1 MSDKINIITSGCS
14 FTQTLHGRIID
25 YNSDDGFL
33 DALYN
38 YEHYINYMYFFIQ
51 EMKKYHDKNYIIY
64 NLAEQSSGNHVI
76 KTRLQNF
83 LQNNNLKDPIYATT
97 QLSGILRGINDQNNF
112 IDINYQ
118 KEQWIFDYDNSLF
131 KNYEDIIEKQIDVY
145 TEIHKI
151 YNNLNI
157 KNKIFFGWGVL
168 SPNDLTNNIIYERLK
183 NLNIDTYITNK
194 HGNYCTDS
202 PENKKYAGMTEFLLE
217 QNLPISIYVNENDAH
232 LNPYANFIFYKK
244 WYRKYFVEWGI
255 LPEVYECDI
264 DEQELIEV
272 SNWQK

>member
-14 FTQTLHGRIID
+14 FTQTPHGSIID

-33 DALYN
+33 SLHN

-64 NLAEQSSGNHVI
+64 NLAEVSSGNHVI

-118 KEQWIFDYDNSLF
+118 KEQWIFDYDDSLF

-168 SPNDLTNNIIYERLK
+168 SPNDLTNNSIKK
-183 NLNIDTYITNK
+183 NFNSLEIDTYITNT

-202 PENKKYAGMTEFLLE
+202 PENKKYAGMTEYLLE
-217 QNLPISIYVNENDAH
+217 QNLPISIYASEDDAH

-255 LPEVYECDI
+255 LPEEYEHDI
-264 DEQELIEV
+264 DEQKLMEI